1 MQAFAIIISV
11 LGSVVSGTA
20 LYFLKRYF
28 DKRDRKDEQIE
39 ARRHEKDKL
48 LFKSVKSVGDLAA
61 ASATAI
67 VSGKPNGECHKAL
80 ADYYRVDKE
89 VYDFLISNE

>member
-1 MQAFAIIISV
+1 MNVLAIVISV

-28 DKRDRKDEQIE
+28 DKRDRKDEQTE
-39 ARRHEKDKL
+39 TRRHEKDKL
-48 LFKSVKSVGDLAA
+48 LFKSIKSVGDLAA
-61 ASATAI
+61 ASATAL

-80 ADYYRVDKE
+80 ADYDKIDKE